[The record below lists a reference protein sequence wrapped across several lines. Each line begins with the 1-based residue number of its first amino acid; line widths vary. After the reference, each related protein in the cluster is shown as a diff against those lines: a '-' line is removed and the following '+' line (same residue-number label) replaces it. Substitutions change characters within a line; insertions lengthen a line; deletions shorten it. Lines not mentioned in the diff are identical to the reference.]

1 MNPGQ
6 KIVLKGIAASPGGK
20 ISGRVR
26 IVSSPQELEK
36 LEEGYILVSSFLTPV
51 FMSSI
56 KKIPRVSGI
65 VTDKGGATCHA
76 AIFARELKIP
86 YVAGTIDATLKLKNN
101 ARVVMD
107 SDKGIVYEI

>member
-65 VTDKGGATCHA
+65 VTDKGGGNLPRGHFRPRT
-76 AIFARELKIP
+76 EN
-86 YVAGTIDATLKLKNN
+86 TLCCRN
-101 ARVVMD
+101 D
-107 SDKGIVYEI
+107 